1 MVHSGVDMQNKFIV
15 LFFVFLTFINLLS
28 AEISLTL
35 QNSTIDLKTQTQ
47 GFIDIE
53 AKIIN
58 SGSCDLKCTYYR
70 EAFPGDD
77 YSSKIP
83 GELKANGSLKFLIN
97 TVFPECGSSECIVP
111 VKVVCKEIISE
122 GCSGREYSASQNI
135 VFTNARVN
143 ENNDYADS
151 QKSYPPSEG
160 MGKQQIIS
168 AREKLPFSV
177 MPQLNN
183 IEGLVN
189 GEKSSNTFVL
199 SNNGDCYLSCTYKVQ
214 GGNYQEELI
223 SENIAPYS
231 KITTNVVFFV
241 PDFCKDRCTIVTHI
255 KCYEKASQLN
265 VNCNPS
271 NVYEADVSF
280 DLVNV
285 ITPAQ
290 QIIGFVILAIIGI
303 GALALLYFGFKFISS
318 RITTV
323 SKPQSEEGKRKLS
336 AIMFTDMKGFSKE
349 MGIDEEATLKKL
361 WRYEKVM
368 KQIIKEHDGRVV
380 KTIGDA
386 IMGDFDSAV
395 NAVKAAIAIQ
405 NLLKKEDIKIRIGVH
420 LGDVIH
426 KGGDLFGEG
435 VNIANRLESICEPG
449 QIYISEDVYN
459 QIRNKL
465 KIEIEPLGRKP
476 LKNIEVPPK
485 VFKIKID

>member
-1 MVHSGVDMQNKFIV
+1 MQNKFAV
-15 LFFVFLTFINLLS
+15 SFLFCLAFSTLLS

-35 QNSTIDLKTQTQ
+35 QNSTIDLRTQTQ
-47 GFIDIE
+47 GFVNIE

-58 SGSCDLKCTYYR
+58 NGSCDLRCTYYR

-83 GELKANGSLKFLIN
+83 GELKANGSLKFLVN
-97 TVFPECGSSECIVP
+97 TVFPGCGSSECIVP

-122 GCSGREYSASQNI
+122 GCSEKEYTASQNI
-135 VFTNARVN
+135 VFTNARIN
-143 ENNDYADS
+143 ENTDYIDS
-151 QKSYPPSEG
+151 QNRSYPPGQG

-168 AREKLPFSV
+168 TIEKLPFSV
-177 MPQLNN
+177 APQLNN

-223 SENIAPYS
+223 SESIAPYS
-231 KITTNVVFFV
+231 KTTTNVVFFV
-241 PDFCKDRCTIVTHI
+241 PDFCKDRCSIVTHI

-271 NVYEADVSF
+271 NVYETDVSF

-290 QIIGFVILAIIGI
+290 QIIGFAILAIIGI
-303 GALALLYFGFKFISS
+303 GALALLYFGFKFISG
-318 RITTV
+318 RITTA
-323 SKPQSEEGKRKLS
+323 SKPQTEEGKRKLS
-336 AIMFTDMKGFSKE
+336 AIMFTDMKGFSRE

-449 QIYISEDVYN
+449 QVYISEDVYN
-459 QIRNKL
+459 QVRSKL
-465 KIEIEPLGRKP
+465 KIEIESLGRKP
-476 LKNIEVPPK
+476 LKNIEIPPK

>member
-1 MVHSGVDMQNKFIV
+1 MQNKFIITF
-15 LFFVFLTFINLLS
+15 LFCLAFSTLLS

-47 GFIDIE
+47 GFVDIE

-58 SGSCDLKCTYYR
+58 NGSCDLRCTYYR

-83 GELKANGSLKFLIN
+83 GELKANGSIKFLVNI
-97 TVFPECGSSECIVP
+97 VSPECGSSECIVP

-122 GCSGREYSASQNI
+122 GCSGREYTASQNI
-135 VFTNARVN
+135 VFTNVRIN
-143 ENNDYADS
+143 ENKKDYIE
-151 QKSYPPSEG
+151 QKPSPSGEG

-168 AREKLPFSV
+168 TNEKLPFSV
-177 MPQLNN
+177 TPQMNN
-183 IEGLVN
+183 IKGLVN

-214 GGNYQEELI
+214 GNYKEELI
-223 SENIAPYS
+223 SDNIAPYS
-231 KITTNVVFFV
+231 KTTANVVFFV
-241 PDFCKDRCTIVTHI
+241 PDFCKDRCSIVTHI
-255 KCYEKASQLN
+255 KCYEKASQFN

-285 ITPAQ
+285 VTPAQ
-290 QIIGFVILAIIGI
+290 RIAGFVILGIIGI
-303 GALALLYFGFKFISS
+303 GALLSLYFGFKFISS
-318 RITTV
+318 RIATT
-323 SKPQSEEGKRKLS
+323 SKAQTEEGKRKLS
-336 AIMFTDMKGFSKE
+336 AIMFTDVKGFSRE
-349 MGIDEEATLKKL
+349 IGIDEEATLKKL

-405 NLLKKEDIKIRIGVH
+405 NLLKNEDIKIRIGVH

-465 KIEIEPLGRKP
+465 KIKIEPLGRKP